1 MKNTFKRVS
10 IVIVFAM
17 LISSFAGVN
26 SSTTSQ
32 AAVEATSN
40 IIYGGEGSV
49 TKTLANGKT
58 ASVSVE
64 GSIPT
69 ITVDGEKYGF
79 YNKIC
84 TASVVISDDD
94 LLHIFWHTG
103 EYYVYD
109 LYENAR
115 FILAYKDA
123 SQKYCSEETSGAT
136 VVKGSSAANTSFN
149 SCLIDNKY
157 FYQYGKAG
165 KKALMT
171 RKEFEDIVDPQQ
183 PTPTPNIPTPT
194 PTPNVPTPTPNIP
207 TPAPTRTPDIEFD
220 INTKFDIT
228 FWWTQYTSGKITW
241 EQFTQIVWENKWE
254 VKNQVTEKEETYY
267 FYDES
272 GKLVKTER
280 ILISNGIESGTGSGS
295 AKEENKGEAK
305 YEEKNS
311 GNGEIHGT
319 VDTKGKVY
327 INNPA
332 VLGKTTAKAKTTYN
346 VRRKGK
352 RISLTKTVS
361 GKTGIVCT
369 VTFDKKKGT
378 AKWDG
383 MTYKGVK
390 YVGYTSKS
398 RQIILL
404 KKNGRVLIVPRA
416 KGKVGKTYTAK
427 TLKGKKWKLAVENT
441 SGLTIRVSDAKK
453 KVMGVKNAQP
463 KKIKKKKK

>member
-1 MKNTFKRVS
+1 MKNTFFKRVS
-10 IVIVFAM
+10 VVLIFTM
-17 LISSFAGVN
+17 LISSFAGVTAN
-26 SSTTSQ
+26 TTAQ

-115 FILAYKDA
+115 FIKAYKDA
-123 SQKYCSEETSGAT
+123 SQKYCSEETLGAT

-171 RKEFEDIVDPQQ
+171 RKEFEDIVDPQL
-183 PTPTPNIPTPT
+183 PT
-194 PTPNVPTPTPNIP
+194 PTPNVPTPTPNVP
-207 TPAPTRTPDIEFD
+207 TPTPTPVPTRTPDIDFD
-220 INTKFDIT
+220 IHTEFDIT

-280 ILISNGIESGTGSGS
+280 ILISNGTESGTGSGS
-295 AKEENKGEAK
+295 AKEENKGKAE

-311 GNGEIHGT
+311 GNGGIHGT

-332 VLGKTTAKAKTTYN
+332 VIGVSKAKTITKKVYPAR
-346 VRRKGK
+346 VR
-352 RISLTKTVS
+352 TTAS
-361 GKTGIVCT
+361 GKTIKLYAKGSSSKKWISSIS
-369 VTFDKKKGT
+369 FNKKKG
-378 AKWDG
+378 KMNFNG
-383 MTYKGVK
+383 YKQNKIKACGFIKGTTNVFF
-390 YVGYTSKS
+390 
-398 RQIILL
+398 L
-404 KKNGRVLIVPRA
+404 KKNGKLYSLPRIA
-416 KGKVGKTYTAK
+416 KGK
-427 TLKGKKWKLAVENT
+427 L
-441 SGLTIRVSDAKK
+441 KK
-453 KVMGVKNAQP
+453 KRKKKLIAKNVISVQQDQYGFGVKATRKTGSVKSIRN
-463 KKIKKKKK
+463 K